1 MSVSVGCCAVVVSL
15 SLSVMSVARLRV
27 TVLLRCVLCV
37 DRSTCWYAVRQLM
50 WKGTDFSVVC
60 WLFGSGSL

>member
-1 MSVSVGCCAVVVSL
+1 
-15 SLSVMSVARLRV
+15 MSVARLRV
-27 TVLLRCVLCV
+27 TVLLRRVLCV

-50 WKGTDFSVVC
+50 WKGTDFSVVR